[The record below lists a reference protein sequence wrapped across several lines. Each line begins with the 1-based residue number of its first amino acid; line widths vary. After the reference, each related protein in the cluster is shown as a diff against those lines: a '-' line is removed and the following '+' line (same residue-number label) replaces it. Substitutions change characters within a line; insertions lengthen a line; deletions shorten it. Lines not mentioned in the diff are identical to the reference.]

1 MNPYSAY
8 RPSGVEW
15 LGDVPEHWEVRPL
28 KALLSK
34 NDSGVWGDDPEEEDV
49 RSTIVLRS
57 TEQTVDGG
65 WAIEAPAT
73 RMLSPRARAGA
84 LLKVGDLVVTKSSGS
99 EFHIGKT
106 SLVTVEVSDLNAC
119 FSNFMQRLRC
129 RSGFDPRLVWYLLNS
144 PVGRQQLVFSSN
156 TTTGLAN
163 LNGTIFGEVVTPVP
177 PVDEQRVIAAFLDR
191 ETERIDAL
199 VAKNRQLTER
209 LQEYRTALITRTVT
223 RGLPPD
229 AAITAGLDPS
239 PRLKPSGV
247 KWLGDVP
254 EHWEVG
260 NIRRYAEMKSG
271 HTPSR
276 QHPEYWEDC
285 DIPWFTLS
293 DVWQLRDGRATY
305 LDETREL
312 ISHVGIANSAAALL
326 PAGSVILSRT
336 ASIGFSGIM
345 PVPMATSQDFWNWVC
360 GPKLTPKYLLL
371 TFRSMHSEF
380 NRLMRGSTHRTIY
393 EASAASFCIP
403 VPPTPEQ
410 QAIVE
415 FLEERLPSNDA
426 ALDAA
431 TRAIERL
438 QEYRTALIT
447 AAVTGKVDVREP
459 LAADGS

>member
-1 MNPYSAY
+1 MNRYPAY

-15 LGDVPEHWEVRPL
+15 LGEVPEHWEIKP
-28 KALLSK
+28 
-34 NDSGVWGDDPEEEDV
+34 
-49 RSTIVLRS
+49 LRS
-57 TEQTVDGG
+57 KISFRGGTTPSKSRAEFWDGDIPWVSPKDMKRALIADSEDHVTCAALADSACTILPVQSVLVVVRG
-65 WAIEAPAT
+65 MILAHSFPAAITAAPVT
-73 RMLSPRARAGA
+73 INQDMKGLITHEPLSHKFLYWFLVGAARA
-84 LLKVGDLVVTKSSGS
+84 LV
-99 EFHIGKT
+99 
-106 SLVTVEVSDLNAC
+106 SLCDESAHGTRKLETATLAGFLTPFPPYGEQAAIVE
-119 FSNFMQRLRC
+119 
-129 RSGFDPRLVWYLLNS
+129 YL
-144 PVGRQQLVFSSN
+144 
-156 TTTGLAN
+156 
-163 LNGTIFGEVVTPVP
+163 E
-177 PVDEQRVIAAFLDR
+177 R

-199 VAKNRQLTER
+199 VAKMRLLIAR
-209 LQEYRTALITRTVT
+209 LQEYRTALIIRTVT
-223 RGLPPD
+223 SGLPSE
-229 AAITAGLDPS
+229 AARAAGLDPS

-247 KWLGDVP
+247 EWLGDVP

-293 DVWQLRDGRATY
+293 DVWQLRDGRPTY
-305 LDETREL
+305 LGETREL

-403 VPPTPEQ
+403 VPRTRSSKRSSSSLKSGCHQTMPLSTRPP
-410 QAIVE
+410 APSSGCRSTGPRSS
-415 FLEERLPSNDA
+415 LPLSPARSMCGSRLRPMA
-426 ALDAA
+426 
-431 TRAIERL
+431 
-438 QEYRTALIT
+438 
-447 AAVTGKVDVREP
+447 P
-459 LAADGS
+459 